1 MSHHLETR
9 RRLIRSR
16 GRTMTLIRQ
25 ARGATPAISLPL
37 IGFPRAYRPDEIQ
50 GGVQANDQQVEIL
63 NDEIAAAGWPAPPA
77 NPDRLVIDG
86 RTSTVKG
93 ARPVYAGAELLGWS
107 IWVTG

>member
-1 MSHHLETR
+1 M
-9 RRLIRSR
+9 IRSR
-16 GRTMTLIRQ
+16 GRTMTLR
-25 ARGATPAISLPL
+25 RERKGGAPVEVTL
-37 IGFPRAYRPDEIQ
+37 IGFPRAYRPEEIQ
-50 GGVQANDQQVEIL
+50 GGVQATDQQVEIL